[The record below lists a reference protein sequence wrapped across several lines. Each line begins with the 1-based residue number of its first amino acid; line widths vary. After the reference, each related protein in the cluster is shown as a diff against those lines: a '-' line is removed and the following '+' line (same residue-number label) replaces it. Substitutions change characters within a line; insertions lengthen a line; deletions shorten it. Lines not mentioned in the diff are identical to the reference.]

1 MNPPGV
7 LNGCRLLTE
16 DEVAGQLGCSVALLR
31 KWRRVGGGPPFC
43 RIGRLVRYSEAD
55 IAAYIDACR
64 KGREG

>member
-1 MNPPGV
+1 MPAGE
-7 LNGCRLLTE
+7 LRESRLLTE
-16 DEVAGQLGCSVALLR
+16 DAVAEQLGCSPALLR
-31 KWRRVGGGPPFC
+31 KWRRVGGGPAFC